1 MGIKRVIDV
10 TFWTD
15 AKTDEF
21 SAEDRYFYL
30 YLLTNPQSTQ
40 LGIYELSIKQA
51 AFQLGYSIECVKVLL
66 DRFENKYHMIIY
78 NKEANEIA
86 ILNYLRHSIIK
97 GGKPVEDCLIR
108 EMAKVKDINLL
119 EAVINHLTN
128 KTIENDTVLKFINLV
143 KEYLEL
149 SKK

>member
-66 DRFENKYHMIIY
+66 DRFESKYHMIIY
-78 NKEANEIA
+78 NKETNEIA

>member
-51 AFQLGYSIECVKVLL
+51 AF
-66 DRFENKYHMIIY
+66 
-78 NKEANEIA
+78 
-86 ILNYLRHSIIK
+86 
-97 GGKPVEDCLIR
+97 
-108 EMAKVKDINLL
+108 
-119 EAVINHLTN
+119 
-128 KTIENDTVLKFINLV
+128 
-143 KEYLEL
+143 
-149 SKK
+149 

>member
-66 DRFENKYHMIIY
+66 DRFESKYHMIIY
-78 NKEANEIA
+78 NKETSEIA

-119 EAVINHLTN
+119 ESVVNHLTN